1 MKLLSLTTLRELAR
15 LSLPMVV
22 SHGSFAVMVF
32 SDRWF
37 LAQIDSV
44 HVAAAMGGGVAMF
57 FCVSFFIG
65 LITYANALVAQ
76 YYGAGDFHKC
86 SKVVTQGFLIALMSL
101 PFLALIGYGMGR
113 AFDYLGHDSTQV
125 SLERAY
131 FYTLMLG
138 SEFTLLKA
146 CLASYF
152 AGIGRTQVV
161 MITDVLAILSTFP

>member
-57 FCVSFFIG
+57 FCISFFIG

-86 SKVVTQGFLIALMSL
+86 PKVVTQGFLIALGSV
-101 PFLALIGYGMGR
+101 PFLAVIGYGMGQ
-113 AFDYLGHDSTQV
+113 AFDDLGHDSTQV
-125 SLERAY
+125 
-131 FYTLMLG
+131 
-138 SEFTLLKA
+138 
-146 CLASYF
+146 
-152 AGIGRTQVV
+152 
-161 MITDVLAILSTFP
+161 

>member
-57 FCVSFFIG
+57 FCISFFIG

-76 YYGAGDFHKC
+76 YYGA
-86 SKVVTQGFLIALMSL
+86 SL
-101 PFLALIGYGMGR
+101 
-113 AFDYLGHDSTQV
+113 
-125 SLERAY
+125 LESVATV
-131 FYTLMLG
+131 F
-138 SEFTLLKA
+138 FTLNRIA
-146 CLASYF
+146 FITISYP
-152 AGIGRTQVV
+152 ALQQI
-161 MITDVLAILSTFP
+161 